1 MNLSQLQPSNMLRQD
16 DRLHRQDL
24 YSEMLQTVTSY
35 VAFMVVVGIAGMKE
49 KIFFLN
55 NRFVNITSSANKKK
69 RINKLLYIW
78 FLDPK
83 GNNIDQVSRKSI
95 LGRLTKIF

>member
-35 VAFMVVVGIAGMKE
+35 VAYMVVVGIAGMKE
-49 KIFFLN
+49 NFFFFKN
-55 NRFVNITSSANKKK
+55 NQFVNITSSANEKNVL
-69 RINKLLYIW
+69 INFYI
-78 FLDPK
+78 F
-83 GNNIDQVSRKSI
+83 GV
-95 LGRLTKIF
+95 

>member
-35 VAFMVVVGIAGMKE
+35 VAYMVVVGIAEMKE
-49 KIFFLN
+49 KIFFFLN
-55 NRFVNITSSANKKK
+55 QPIRQYNVFSKSKKVL
-69 RINKLLYIW
+69 INFYI
-78 FLDPK
+78 F
-83 GNNIDQVSRKSI
+83 G
-95 LGRLTKIF
+95 F